1 MTEKPKKKADRTIL
15 YVGLAL
21 VIIAIIAL
29 AVLWPTL
36 FPPAP
41 SPPSAP
47 PAAPPKRVKV
57 VIWTAWTGGEYDAL
71 KAVVE
76 DFRAK
81 NPNYDIEI
89 VNVPFDQLKSKVIQ
103 AVPVGE
109 GPDLFTGPHDWT
121 GELAAAGA
129 VIDISAKIA
138 GFKGEY
144 MESAL
149 SGVTLKGKVYG
160 LPESIKLPA
169 LIVNTKLLPT
179 PPKTLSELWPLM
191 DQFKAKGMYALA
203 YDVMNAY
210 FSSCWFYGL
219 GAYYLDPNTLETA
232 LDSPGAVQAFEIIKK
247 FSAYL
252 PPDIGYDMMTNLFLT
267 GKSAMAINGP
277 WWVGDLKKQFGE
289 NLEGIEITLIP
300 AIDGKPARPFMTVE
314 AVFVTK
320 NAQDRGNLDE
330 VVALAHYLTGEASIK
345 LAKLAGH
352 VPTWKKAAEDPAV
365 KGDKVISSF
374 MKQAEY
380 GVPMP
385 NVPEVGKMWEVVPA
399 YLTQVYQGKMSPS
412 DAAKAAAAELRQK
425 LKG

>member
-1 MTEKPKKKADRTIL
+1 MGEKAKPRKTLL
-15 YVGLAL
+15 YAG
-21 VIIAIIAL
+21 IAIIVIAVLAL
-29 AVLWPTL
+29 AALWPML

-41 SPPSAP
+41 PAPSAP
-47 PAAPPKRVKV
+47 KPVKV

-76 DFRAK
+76 DFKAK
-81 NPNYDIEI
+81 NPNYEIDI
-89 VNVPFDQLKSKVIQ
+89 VNVPFDQLKGKVIQ

-121 GELAAAGA
+121 GELAAAG
-129 VIDISAKIA
+129 VVVDISKEIA
-138 GFKGEY
+138 AFRGEY

-149 SGVTLKGKVYG
+149 AGVELKGKVYG

-169 LIVNTKLLPT
+169 LIVNTKLLPN

-191 DQFKAKGMYALA
+191 DQFKARGMYALA

-232 LDSPGAVQAFEIIKK
+232 LDSPGAVQAFEIIKR
-247 FSAYL
+247 FSEYL
-252 PPDIGYDMMTNLFLT
+252 PPDIGYDMMVNLFMNE
-267 GKSAMAINGP
+267 KAAMAINGP
-277 WWVGDLKKQFGE
+277 WWIGDLKKKFGE

-320 NAQDRGNLDE
+320 NAADKGILKE
-330 VVALAHYLTGEASIK
+330 VVELARYITGEASVK

-352 VPTWKKAAEDPAV
+352 VPTWKKALDDPAI
-365 KGDKVISSF
+365 KGDKVLAGF
-374 MKQAEY
+374 MQQAQY

-385 NVPEVGKMWEVVPA
+385 NVPEVAKMWEVTPA
-399 YLTQVYQGKMSPS
+399 YITQVYQGKMSPS
-412 DAAKAAAAELRQK
+412 DAARAAAAELRAK

>member
-1 MTEKPKKKADRTIL
+1 M
-15 YVGLAL
+15 
-21 VIIAIIAL
+21 
-29 AVLWPTL
+29 
-36 FPPAP
+36 
-41 SPPSAP
+41 
-47 PAAPPKRVKV
+47 
-57 VIWTAWTGGEYDAL
+57 
-71 KAVVE
+71 E
-76 DFRAK
+76 DFKAK
-81 NPNYDIEI
+81 NPNYEIDI
-89 VNVPFDQLKSKVIQ
+89 VNVPFDQLKGKVIQ

-121 GELAAAGA
+121 GELAAAGVVA
-129 VIDISAKIA
+129 DISKEIA
-138 GFKGEY
+138 AFRGEY

-149 SGVTLKGKVYG
+149 AGVELKGKVYG

-169 LIVNTKLLPT
+169 LIVNTKLLPN

-191 DQFKAKGMYALA
+191 DQFKARGMYALA

-232 LDSPGAVQAFEIIKK
+232 LDSPGAVQAFEIIKR
-247 FSAYL
+247 FSEYL
-252 PPDIGYDMMTNLFLT
+252 PPDIGYDMMVNLFMNE
-267 GKSAMAINGP
+267 KAAMAINGP
-277 WWVGDLKKQFGE
+277 WWIGDLKKKFGE

-320 NAQDRGNLDE
+320 NAADKGILKE
-330 VVALAHYLTGEASIK
+330 VVELARYITGEASVK

-352 VPTWKKAAEDPAV
+352 VPTWKKALDDPAI
-365 KGDKVISSF
+365 KGDKVLAGF
-374 MKQAEY
+374 MQQAQY

-385 NVPEVGKMWEVVPA
+385 NVPEVAKMWEVTPA
-399 YLTQVYQGKMSPS
+399 YITQVYQGKMSPS
-412 DAAKAAAAELRQK
+412 DAARAAAAELRAK